1 MLSRLGEPIPTD
13 IFSDSI
19 VTPIRVV
26 ESYHI
31 IDNGELWLLM
41 IMISGHFAF
50 DKPHNLYIGTAI
62 QNPDRMI
69 LECYLQA
76 GKIAAEVR
84 ETARKK
90 YHVGLTLF
98 EICESVEAQIRSL
111 NAEPAFPVNTSLNEI
126 AAHYT
131 AEPNDA
137 TLVKEGDV
145 LKIDIGVHI
154 DGYIADT
161 AVTVCYDP
169 QYEALVS
176 TAEMALGEAVRMA
189 RANTKASD
197 IGRVIE
203 TTITKFGFKPIQNL
217 SGHSLQQYTIHA
229 GKSIPNIWTRGSSLS
244 LLENEAYA
252 IEPFITTRDGQG
264 IVYEGKTKN
273 IFGITSRK
281 PVKNKEVDDLLD
293 LIWSR
298 YRTLPFALRWL
309 TDKYEEKDLRRLAD
323 VLIRKKNVHAYP
335 ILVEGH
341 SKIVVQ
347 AEHTLIPTESSA
359 NIITL

>member
-1 MLSRLGEPIPTD
+1 MRLVLLT
-13 IFSDSI
+13 
-19 VTPIRVV
+19 IRVPPPPP
-26 ESYHI
+26 HR
-31 IDNGELWLLM
+31 
-41 IMISGHFAF
+41 HFVF
-50 DKPHNLYIGTAI
+50 NQPHNLYIGTAI
-62 QNPDRMI
+62 QNQNRMN
-69 LECYLQA
+69 LECYLRA

-84 ETARKK
+84 ETTRKK

-98 EICESVEAQIRSL
+98 EICESVEAHIRSL

-154 DGYIADT
+154 EGYIADT

-169 QYEALVS
+169 KYEPLVS
-176 TAEMALGEAVRMA
+176 TAEMALGEAVRITS
-189 RANTKASD
+189 ANTKASD

-203 TTITKFGFKPIQNL
+203 TTIKKFGFKPIQNL

-244 LLENEAYA
+244 LIENEAYA
-252 IEPFITTRDGQG
+252 IEPFITTSDGQG

-281 PVKNKEVDDLLD
+281 PVKNKEADDLLD
-293 LIWSR
+293 LLWSR

-309 TDKYEEKDLRRLAD
+309 TDKYDEKDLRILAD
-323 VLIRKKNVHAYP
+323 VLMKKKNMHAYP

-347 AEHTLIPTESSA
+347 AEHTLIPKESGA